1 MAKAAPATSGPI
13 RRAPGLPS
21 LKLILFT
28 LIVAGLGGLVG
39 FEISREAAPAT
50 PTPAANR
57 LALPTPRPALGR
69 DEQAYIEE
77 LWPVHTAVERTAV
90 RVALGASFYKLN
102 DLNRTDLKVRL
113 ADALTAYRAARERL
127 LTLHPPQSMQAR
139 HGEYLTAVR
148 LFEQSTLEMLRMFDD
163 GDEAHLAT
171 GFPLSVDGTDRIR
184 EVGQEFWPD
193 EYPPN

>member
-1 MAKAAPATSGPI
+1 MTMAKAGPATSGPI
-13 RRAPGLPS
+13 RRAPGLAGP
-21 LKLILFT
+21 KLILFS
-28 LIVAGLGGLVG
+28 LMVAGAGGLVG

-50 PTPAANR
+50 PSPATNR

-113 ADALTAYRAARERL
+113 ADAVTAFRPARGPLRAHGLSRGRGAAAAAPSAAE
-127 LTLHPPQSMQAR
+127 HAGPPRRIPDGGA
-139 HGEYLTAVR
+139 AVR
-148 LFEQSTLEMLRMFDD
+148 TIHARNVAD
-163 GDEAHLAT
+163 GASAA
-171 GFPLSVDGTDRIR
+171 
-184 EVGQEFWPD
+184 
-193 EYPPN
+193 